1 MEGTP
6 KYLDYTDVM
15 ETFMQING
23 VVRVHNLRIWALSIN
38 KVALAAHLA
47 VAPNTNTEKVLQEA
61 TRLIHSKYNLF
72 ETTLQIEE
80 FHDDMKDCTQCSNPV

>member
-1 MEGTP
+1 MFFPPQVLMEGTP

-15 ETFMQING
+15 ETFLQING

-47 VAPNTNTEKVLQEA
+47 VGMY
-61 TRLIHSKYNLF
+61 RFFIHS
-72 ETTLQIEE
+72 
-80 FHDDMKDCTQCSNPV
+80 